1 MANIKNRTDL
11 GRAAGPRELRALPI
25 HRWFVYPHSFGASLV
40 NEMLNTIRATSN
52 SFVWDPFVGA
62 GTTLVICRERG
73 LKALGTDI
81 LPLSIVVTRAKVCN
95 YDLRQLETGLRNLSK
110 ARPTDSLMPQETDI
124 TLLKKAFPP
133 QVRSHAHQI
142 YQAIFRQLPSN
153 LRPFF
158 MTALVSIYRS
168 FGSYVCDGGWPRLT
182 EAPKRESQWL
192 FPDFLE
198 AAKSMIDDVR
208 QQSSYFRLAS
218 DNYKA
223 RLMDF
228 RSKPGK
234 ALLDAVITSPPYL
247 NKHDYTR
254 LFAPELSLLGLSTNA
269 ELINLRYRTV
279 RSHVEARP
287 RRHRRGS
294 LSSGVL
300 SNIIPLVQERASDS
314 NRVPQLISGY
324 FEDMFDFLK
333 VCSVSLK
340 SRGYLCL
347 VVSNVQFYG
356 ILIPVDEI
364 LSELARLVNLRL
376 QEKWLLRWRGN
387 SSQQMAKYGRNPVA
401 EWVLIW
407 QKK

>member
-1 MANIKNRTDL
+1 VDIKNRTDL

-25 HRWFVYPHSFGASLV
+25 HRWFVYPHSFGNSLV
-40 NEMLNTIRATSN
+40 NEMLNTVGATSN
-52 SFVWDPFVGA
+52 SFVWDPFLGA
-62 GTTLVICRERG
+62 GTTLVICRQHG

-81 LPLSIVVTRAKVCN
+81 LPLSIVVSRAKVCN
-95 YDLRQLETGLRNLSK
+95 YDLRQLETGLRKLSK
-110 ARPTDSLMPQETDI
+110 VRLTDSLVPQETDI
-124 TLLKKAFPP
+124 TLLKKAFSP

-142 YQAIFRQLPSN
+142 YQAIFQQVPSN

-158 MTALVSIYRS
+158 LTALVSIYRL

-182 EAPKRESQWL
+182 EVPKRGAQWL
-192 FPDFLE
+192 LPDFLHVAE
-198 AAKSMIDDVR
+198 SMIGDVR
-208 QQSSYFRLAS
+208 EQSSYFRQTRGC
-218 DNYKA
+218 YKA
-223 RLMDF
+223 RLTDF

-234 ALLDAVITSPPYL
+234 DLVDVVITSPPYL

-254 LFAPELSLLGLSTNA
+254 LFAPELSLLGLSANA
-269 ELINLRYRTV
+269 ELTNLRYHTV
-279 RSHVEARP
+279 RSHVEAKP
-287 RRHRRGS
+287 HRRRRGFS
-294 LSSGVL
+294 PSSVL
-300 SNIIPLVQERASDS
+300 SDIIPLVQERASNS
-314 NRVPQLISGY
+314 NRVPWLINGY
-324 FEDMFDFLK
+324 FEDMFDFLE

-364 LSELARLVNLRL
+364 LSELASFVNLRL
-376 QEKWLLRWRGN
+376 QEKWFLRWRGN

-407 QKK
+407 QKE